1 MWSLDRNWTSKIHWE
16 TPAGIALQKLIACL
30 PKDIPIQLYIFG
42 SSPLQLGLEPGFLS
56 ADVDLFSN
64 EDLSA
69 YIRAAGLEK
78 GKAEV
83 YIEQTPANVFLASP
97 AWTGRA
103 FRAEFGNVVLLIAH
117 PLDVLVG
124 KMKRLEAKDLNAFR
138 LVRKITGHPEE
149 HEMLQALQGIVDVY
163 RPAFDEEDTGGDPW
177 GNTVKLWEELYGK
190 SIDVRASIVAP
201 ALAKRR
207 EAYGLNAGKSKDALR
222 DLSSRDEPKA
232 MQ

>member
-30 PKDIPIQLYIFG
+30 PKENPIQLFVFG
-42 SSPLQLGLEPGFLS
+42 SSPLQLGLEPSFLS

-69 YIRAAGLEK
+69 YIRLAGLEK

-103 FRAEFGNVVLLIAH
+103 FRAEFGNVVVMLAH
-117 PLDVLVG
+117 PIDVLVG
-124 KMKRLEAKDLNAFR
+124 KIKRLEAKDLNAYK
-138 LVRKITGHPEE
+138 LVYSLTGHPLES
-149 HEMLQALQGIVDVY
+149 EMIKALQEIVDVY

-177 GNTVKLWEELYGK
+177 GNTVKVWEELYGK
-190 SIDVRASIVAP
+190 SVDVRSQIVAP
-201 ALAKRR
+201 ALVRRR
-207 EAYGLNAGKSKDALR
+207 EAYGLNAEKSKNALR
-222 DLSSRDEPKA
+222 DISSENDLRSI
-232 MQ
+232 Q